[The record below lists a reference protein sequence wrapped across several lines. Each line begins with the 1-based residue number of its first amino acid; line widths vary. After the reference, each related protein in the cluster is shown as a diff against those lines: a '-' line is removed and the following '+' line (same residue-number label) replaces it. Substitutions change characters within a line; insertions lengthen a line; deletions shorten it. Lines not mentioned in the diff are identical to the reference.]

1 MAAPTPLRILSVD
14 PGLANFGMV
23 EMEGKEILRARNQR
37 IGKRGD
43 CWEEILQGLRTALS
57 DRKLQQPDLVVI
69 ENNIFGM
76 HRTVPLN
83 AFVQSAVGGYFL
95 ALGCPVHF
103 MRPHD
108 KFKTFLSLPV
118 PETAKKNTKT
128 KSLFIANKLFKDGI
142 VWTDTPD
149 CRNAF
154 LTCDHLCDALLQG
167 LSLLEWQR
175 PLPWQLEHSPPPT
188 CFSPQETASSTE
200 QPRPSCA
207 RGGAGL

>member
-1 MAAPTPLRILSVD
+1 MATSPPLRILSVD

-37 IGKRGD
+37 IGRKGD
-43 CWEEILQGLRTALS
+43 CWEEILQGLGTALR

-95 ALGCPVHF
+95 ALDCPVYF

-108 KFKTFLSLPV
+108 KFKTFRSFPM
-118 PETAKKNTKT
+118 PTDAKKNMKT
-128 KSLFIANKLFKDGI
+128 KSLFIANTLFENGI
-142 VWTDTPD
+142 VFSSTQG
-149 CRNAF
+149 CREAF
-154 LTCDHLCDALLQG
+154 LVCDHLCDALLQG
-167 LSLLEWQR
+167 LSLLEWDD
-175 PLPWQLEHSPPPT
+175 PLPWKQNSLPSNDSSPQDSASSIGQPPP
-188 CFSPQETASSTE
+188 
-200 QPRPSCA
+200 SCVE
-207 RGGAGL
+207 GGAGL